1 MKKLASRFVVV
12 LTFVG
17 LVAMLTPAWGQEVTA
32 AIVGTVTDPSGA
44 PVKGATVAAT
54 DTDRGTVWTAQTNET
69 GAYNLLRL
77 PIGSYGVKVT
87 ASGFQTSVHP
97 PFTLELNQTA
107 RVNVQLKVGKVSE
120 TVEVSGT
127 APVLQTQDAQV
138 GTVMDSNSVTNLA
151 LESRN
156 YIQLTLLS
164 PGVVT
169 TDPSTFNFGS
179 QTAEGANNGGGRPY
193 INGNREED
201 NNFLLDGVDN
211 NQASDNLTGYTPS
224 PDAIGEFNLIT
235 QNASAEFGNY
245 AGGIINATIKSG
257 TNNYHGDVFE
267 FVRND
272 FFNANKWE
280 NSPFVSG
287 VANGL
292 PTPKLRWNIFGG
304 TAGGPIIKNKL
315 FFFGDYQGVRRD
327 LPASSGAI
335 TVLTSAETGGNF
347 GTLCHTGF
355 TAGICNDR
363 DPSNNIIDQLYNPC
377 AGGTGGTSGVP
388 CSILAAASRP
398 AFANNL
404 IPAANLDPAFTALVT
419 SSLYPQAVG
428 APLASGFGSAV
439 NVTNNQ
445 YNTDQGDIKV
455 DYIVSNKD
463 HVNFRYSKADE
474 FDPGV
479 NSQPLQGNS
488 LSEAWLN
495 NGSVNWDH
503 TFSSSLLNEV
513 RFGKNGIK
521 LIAPTVTFDPSVGN
535 LATTI
540 GILDGNPAGIPGL
553 PELGF
558 AGGTAS
564 SIGMGTLT
572 NLGSIVNPQHFS
584 STVTQFDES
593 LIYTR
598 GRHVIKAGFQLQKY
612 NLNVFYPGNAGELG
626 AEVFGLGAGG
636 NYSGN
641 GAGGDPSGD
650 FALGL
655 PESVGRG
662 ISTGGWHA
670 RDWLFAGFVQDD
682 WRVTSNLTFN
692 LGLRYE
698 NRTPWT
704 ELHNHQVNVNI
715 YTGALQFPGSDA
727 VPNGVVGTNG
737 FSNGLYPS
745 VNGLLDFEPRLG
757 FAWSP
762 AIWQGKTV
770 IRGGFA
776 ISSFQEGT
784 GTNLRPTQNPPFTP
798 SQSAGTNAETGT
810 AAFNIETAFAS
821 AAPPA
826 GDPFINST
834 MLTWWNVKP
843 AVADQWNLTIQ
854 RELARN
860 LTFQIGY
867 VGQRTTHLMV
877 PIDLDQGDLHADG
890 TVTYPYIG
898 GQNPIGTV
906 IDGIATTTT
915 TYGPNGLGLVKESA
929 SVGNMNYNALQAV
942 LAKRASNGLE
952 AQVSYTYQ
960 KCMANSAG
968 YYGSWGGESQNADSY
983 WQNIFNPNGDYA
995 QCYWDTKHVLT
1006 AYAVYDLPFGR
1017 GKQFG
1022 RDLPAGVNAVV
1033 GNWAIN
1039 PIVSWHGGFPLNLRG
1054 SDESGT
1060 GDIFSPR
1067 PNCGSG
1073 SVSYPKTPVLGGLE
1087 WFDPSAFTQPPSPPA
1102 APYFGTCPA
1111 QGPVIGPGYVDTDLS
1126 MQKNI
1131 PIREAMK
1138 LQFRA
1143 DFFNLFNHVNF
1154 NAPST
1159 FIPGGGLINTS
1170 QDARQ
1175 MQFAL
1180 KFYF

>member
-1 MKKLASRFVVV
+1 MKKLACLFVVLATMAAIAGV
-12 LTFVG
+12 AIPLT
-17 LVAMLTPAWGQEVTA
+17 GQEVTA

-44 PVKGATVAAT
+44 PIKGASVKAT
-54 DTDRGTVWTAQTNET
+54 DTERGTVWSAETNDS

-77 PIGSYGVKVT
+77 PVGTYGVRVS
-87 ASGFQTSVHP
+87 APGFDTTEWP
-97 PFTLELNQTA
+97 PFTLVLNQTA
-107 RVNVQLKVGKVSE
+107 RINAQLKVGKISE
-120 TVEVSGT
+120 TVEVSAA
-127 APVLQTQDAQV
+127 APVLQTENAEV
-138 GTVMDSNSVTNLA
+138 GTIMDSASVTGLA

-169 TDPSTFNFGS
+169 TDPSTFNYGS
-179 QTAEGANNGGGRPY
+179 QTTQGSLNGGGRPY

-235 QNASAEFGNY
+235 QNASSEFGNY

-267 FVRND
+267 FLRND

-280 NSPFVSG
+280 NSPYVSG
-287 VANGL
+287 IPGGL

-304 TAGGPIIKNKL
+304 TFGGPIIKNKL

-327 LPASSGAI
+327 LPASSSQI
-335 TVLTSAETGGNF
+335 SVLTADEIGGNF
-347 GTLCHTGF
+347 GALPT
-355 TAGICNDR
+355 
-363 DPSNNIIDQLYNPC
+363 QLYNPC
-377 AGGTGGTSGVP
+377 AAGTGGTSGTA
-388 CSILAAASRP
+388 CNILAPSARA
-398 AFANNL
+398 AFAGN
-404 IPAANLDPAFTALVT
+404 IISPANLDPAFTALVT
-419 SSLYPQAVG
+419 SPLYPQAVTT
-428 APLASGFGSAV
+428 LSNGFGAAV
-439 NVTNNQ
+439 NTTNQ
-445 YNTDQGDIKV
+445 RFNTDQGDIKV
-455 DYIVSNKD
+455 DYIISNRD
-463 HVNFRYSKADE
+463 HINARYSKADE
-474 FDPGV
+474 FDPGF
-479 NSQPLQGNS
+479 NSQPLLGNS

-495 NGSVNWDH
+495 NGTVNWTH
-503 TFSSSLLNEV
+503 SFSNNLLNEV

-521 LIAPTVTFDPSVGN
+521 LIAPTITFDPSVGN
-535 LATTI
+535 LATKI
-540 GILDGNPAGIPGL
+540 GILDGNPAGIAGL
-553 PELGF
+553 PEFGF
-558 AGGTAS
+558 DGGTAS
-564 SIGMGTLT
+564 SVGQQGALTL
-572 NLGSIVNPQHFS
+572 LGSIVNPQHFS

-598 GRHVIKAGFQLQKY
+598 GRHAIKAGFQLQRY

-641 GAGGDPSGD
+641 GSATGLGDPSAD

-662 ISTGGWHA
+662 VSTGGWHA

-682 WRVTSNLTFN
+682 WRVTNDLTFN
-692 LGLRYE
+692 IGLRYE

-704 ELHNHQVNVNI
+704 ELHNRQVNVNI
-715 YTGALQFPGSDA
+715 FTGALQFPGSDA
-727 VPNGVVGTNG
+727 VPTGVVGTNG
-737 FSNGLYPS
+737 FSNGLYPTT
-745 VNGLLDFEPRLG
+745 NGLLDFEPRLG

-762 AIWQGKTV
+762 ALWQGKTV

-776 ISSFQEGT
+776 ISSYLEGT

-798 SQSAGTNAETGT
+798 SQSAATNTSSGLTTTTA
-810 AAFNIETAFAS
+810 AAFNIESAFAA

-854 RELARN
+854 QELARN
-860 LTFQIGY
+860 TTFQIGY

-890 TVTYPYIG
+890 SITYPFIG
-898 GQNPIGTV
+898 GLNPVGTV
-906 IDGIATTTT
+906 IDGIATTAP

-929 SVGNMNYNALQAV
+929 SVGNMNYNSLQAV
-942 LAKRASNGLE
+942 LQKRASHGLE

-968 YYGSWGGESQNADSY
+968 YYGSWGGQSQNADSY

-995 QCYWDTKHVLT
+995 QCYWDTKHVLS
-1006 AYAVYDLPFGR
+1006 AYAVYDLPFGK

-1022 RDLPAGVNAVV
+1022 HNLPTGVNAVV
-1033 GNWAIN
+1033 GNWALN

-1067 PNCGSG
+1067 PNCNG
-1073 SVSYPKTPVLGGLE
+1073 SVSYPKSPVAGVGLQ
-1087 WFDPSAFTQPPSPPA
+1087 WFDPTPFSNPAPGSFGNCPS
-1102 APYFGTCPA
+1102 

-1126 MQKNI
+1126 LQKNV
-1131 PIREAMK
+1131 PVTEAMK
-1138 LQFRA
+1138 VQFRV
-1143 DFFNLFNHVNF
+1143 DFFNLFNHTNY
-1154 NAPST
+1154 NAPDTS
-1159 FIPGGGLINTS
+1159 FGDANFGRLSTS
-1170 QDARQ
+1170 QDARE

>member
-1 MKKLASRFVVV
+1 MKKLASGFLVV
-12 LTFVG
+12 LTVVG
-17 LVAMLTPAWGQEVTA
+17 LAAMSTPAWGQEVTA
-32 AIVGTVTDPSGA
+32 SIVGTVTDSSAA
-44 PVKGATVAAT
+44 PIKGASVKAT
-54 DTDRGTVWTAQTNET
+54 DTERGTVWTATTNET
-69 GAYNLLRL
+69 GSYNLLRL
-77 PIGSYGVKVT
+77 PIGSYGVRVT
-87 ASGFQTSVHP
+87 APGFQSAVHP

-120 TVEVSGT
+120 TVEVT
-127 APVLQTQDAQV
+127 AGAPILQTEDAQV

-169 TDPSTFNFGS
+169 TDPSTFNYGS

-257 TNNYHGDVFE
+257 TNSYHGDVFE
-267 FVRND
+267 FLRND

-287 VANGL
+287 ISGGL

-304 TAGGPIIKNKL
+304 TVGGPIIKNKL

-327 LPASSGAI
+327 LPASSGEI
-335 TVLTSAETGGNF
+335 TVLTSNEVGGNF
-347 GTLCHTGF
+347 GTVPT
-355 TAGICNDR
+355 
-363 DPSNNIIDQLYNPC
+363 QLYNPC
-377 AGGTGGTSGVP
+377 AAGTGGTSGVQ
-388 CSILAAASRP
+388 CSILAPASRP
-398 AFANNL
+398 VFSGNVISPSA
-404 IPAANLDPAFTALVT
+404 LDPAFTALVT
-419 SSLYPQAVG
+419 SSLYPHAATTLG
-428 APLASGFGSAV
+428 NGFGAAV
-439 NVTNNQ
+439 NTTNNQ
-445 YNTDQGDIKV
+445 YNTDQGDIKI
-455 DYIVSNKD
+455 DYIISNKD
-463 HVNFRYSKADE
+463 HINARYSKADE
-474 FDPGV
+474 FDPGT
-479 NSQPLQGNS
+479 NSQPLLGNS

-503 TFSSSLLNEV
+503 SFSSSLLNEV
-513 RFGKNGIK
+513 RFGKNAIK
-521 LIAPTVTFDPSVGN
+521 LIAPTVTFAPSVGN

-540 GILDGNPAGIPGL
+540 GILQGNPAGIPGL
-553 PELGF
+553 PEFGF
-558 AGGTAS
+558 SGGTAS
-564 SIGMGTLT
+564 SIGIGTLT

-641 GAGGDPSGD
+641 GAGGDPSAD

-670 RDWLFAGFVQDD
+670 RDWLFAGFAQDD
-682 WRVTSNLTFN
+682 WRVTSNLTLN

-704 ELHNHQVNVNI
+704 ELHNRQVNVNI
-715 YTGALQFPGSDA
+715 NTGALEFPGNDP
-727 VPNGVVGTNG
+727 VPNGIVGTNG
-737 FSNGLYPS
+737 FSKGLYPA
-745 VNGLLDFEPRLG
+745 VNGLLDFEPRVG

-762 AIWQGKTV
+762 AMWGGKTV

-798 SQSAGTNAETGT
+798 SQSAGTNSQTGV
-810 AAFNIETAFAS
+810 AAFNIESAFAS

-834 MLTWWNVKP
+834 MLTWSNVKP
-843 AVADQWNLTIQ
+843 ALADQWNLTIQ
-854 RELARN
+854 QQIARN
-860 LTFQIGY
+860 TTFQIGY

-890 TVTYPYIG
+890 SVTYPFIG

-906 IDGIATTTT
+906 INGIPTTTL

-942 LAKRASNGLE
+942 LQKRAGNGLE

-968 YYGSWGGESQNADSY
+968 YYGSWGGQSQNADSY

-995 QCYWDTKHVLT
+995 QCYWDTKHVLS

-1017 GKQFG
+1017 GKRFG
-1022 RDLPAGVNAVV
+1022 HDLPAAVNAAV
-1033 GNWAIN
+1033 GNWSIN
-1039 PIVSWHGGFPLNLRG
+1039 PIISWHGGFPLNLRG

-1073 SVSYPKTPVLGGLE
+1073 SVSYPKTPVLGGLM
-1087 WFDPSAFTQPPSPPA
+1087 WFDPSAFTQPASPPA
-1102 APYFGTCPA
+1102 APYFGSCPS
-1111 QGPVIGPGYVDTDLS
+1111 QGPVIGPGYVDADLS
-1126 MQKNI
+1126 LQKNI
-1131 PIREAMK
+1131 PVTEAMK
-1138 LQFRA
+1138 FQFRA

-1159 FIPGGGLINTS
+1159 FIPGGGLINSS

>member
-1 MKKLASRFVVV
+1 MRSSIKIGAV
-12 LTFVG
+12 LLFSLLSV
-17 LVAMLTPAWGQEVTA
+17 LQPAWGQEVTA

-44 PVKGATVAAT
+44 PIKGATVVAR
-54 DTDRGTVWTAQTNET
+54 DTERGVVWTAQTNDS
-69 GAYNLLRL
+69 GSFNILRL
-77 PIGSYGVKVT
+77 PVGTYT
-87 ASGFQTSVHP
+87 AEATAAGFEKTAYP
-97 PFTLELNQTA
+97 PFTLVLNQTG
-107 RVNVQLKVGKVSE
+107 RLNFQMKVGKVSE
-120 TVEVSGT
+120 TVEVTGS

-138 GTVMDSNSVTNLA
+138 GIVMDSNSVTNLA

-169 TDPSTFNFGS
+169 TDPSTFNYGS
-179 QTAEGANNGGGRPY
+179 QTTQGSLNGGGRPY

-235 QNASAEFGNY
+235 QNASSEFGNY
-245 AGGIINATIKSG
+245 AGGIINAAIKSG

-267 FVRND
+267 FLRND

-287 VANGL
+287 IPGGL

-304 TAGGPIIKNKL
+304 TVGGPIIKNKL

-327 LPASSGAI
+327 LPASSSQI
-335 TVLTSAETGGNF
+335 TVLTANEIGGNF
-347 GTLCHTGF
+347 SALPT
-355 TAGICNDR
+355 
-363 DPSNNIIDQLYNPC
+363 QLYNPC
-377 AGGTGGTSGVP
+377 AAGTGGTSGVA
-388 CSILAAASRP
+388 CNILTPGARP
-398 AFANNL
+398 AFAGNIISPSNL
-404 IPAANLDPAFTALVT
+404 NPAFTSLVT
-419 SSLYPQAVG
+419 SALYPTAV
-428 APLASGFGSAV
+428 ATLSNGFGAAV
-439 NVTNNQ
+439 NTTNNQ
-445 YNTDQGDIKV
+445 FNTDQGDIKV
-455 DYIVSNKD
+455 DYIISNRD
-463 HVNFRYSKADE
+463 HISARYSKSDE
-474 FDPGV
+474 FDPGT
-479 NSQPLQGNS
+479 NSQPLLGNS

-495 NGSVNWDH
+495 NGSVNWTH
-503 TFSSSLLNEV
+503 SFSNNLLNEV

-521 LIAPTVTFDPSVGN
+521 LIAPTVTFESSVGN
-535 LATTI
+535 LANSI

-553 PELGF
+553 PEFGF
-558 AGGTAS
+558 DGGTGS
-564 SIGMGTLT
+564 SVGQQGALT

-598 GRHVIKAGFQLQKY
+598 GRHVIKAGFQLQRY

-626 AEVFGLGAGG
+626 AQVFGLGAGG

-641 GAGGDPSGD
+641 GNGGDPSAD

-662 ISTGGWHA
+662 VSTGGWHA

-682 WRVTSNLTFN
+682 WRATSNLTFN
-692 LGLRYE
+692 IGLRYE

-704 ELHNHQVNVNI
+704 ELHNRQLNVNI
-715 YTGALQFPGSDA
+715 NTGALEFPGSDP
-727 VPNGVVGTNG
+727 VPTGVVGTNG
-737 FSNGLYPS
+737 FSNGLYPAT
-745 VNGLLDFEPRLG
+745 NGLLDFEPRLG

-762 AIWQGKTV
+762 VAGQGKTV
-770 IRGGFA
+770 VRGGFA
-776 ISSFQEGT
+776 ISSFLEGT

-798 SQSAGTNAETGT
+798 SQSAATNSQTGT
-810 AAFNIETAFAS
+810 AAFEIENAFAA

-834 MLTWWNVKP
+834 MLTWYNVKP
-843 AVADQWNLTIQ
+843 AVADQWNLTVQQQI
-854 RELARN
+854 ARN
-860 LTFQIGY
+860 TTFQIGY

-877 PIDLDQGDLHADG
+877 PIDLDQGNLHADG
-890 TVTYPYIG
+890 TITYPYIG
-898 GQNPIGTV
+898 GLNPIGTV
-906 IDGIATTTT
+906 IDGIVTTAP

-942 LAKRASNGLE
+942 LQKRASNGLE

-968 YYGSWGGESQNADSY
+968 YYGSWGGQSQNADSY
-983 WQNIFNPNGDYA
+983 WQNIFDPNGDYA
-995 QCYWDTKHVLT
+995 QCYWDTKHVLS
-1006 AYAVYDLPFGR
+1006 AYAVYDLPFGK

-1022 RDLPAGVNAVV
+1022 HDLPAAVNAVA

-1039 PIVSWHGGFPLNLRG
+1039 PIVSWHGGFPLNMRG

-1067 PNCGSG
+1067 PNCNG
-1073 SVSYPKTPVLGGLE
+1073 SVSYPKTPVPGVGIQ
-1087 WFDPSAFTQPPSPPA
+1087 WFDPTPFSNPAPGTFGNCPS
-1102 APYFGTCPA
+1102 
-1111 QGPVIGPGYVDTDLS
+1111 QGPTIGPGYVDTDLS
-1126 MQKNI
+1126 LQKNI
-1131 PIREAMK
+1131 PVTEAMK
-1138 LQFRA
+1138 FQFRA
-1143 DFFNLFNHVNF
+1143 DFFNLFNHTNY
-1154 NAPST
+1154 NAPDTS
-1159 FIPGGGLINTS
+1159 FGDANFGRLSTS
-1170 QDARQ
+1170 QDARE

-1180 KFYF
+1180 KFYW